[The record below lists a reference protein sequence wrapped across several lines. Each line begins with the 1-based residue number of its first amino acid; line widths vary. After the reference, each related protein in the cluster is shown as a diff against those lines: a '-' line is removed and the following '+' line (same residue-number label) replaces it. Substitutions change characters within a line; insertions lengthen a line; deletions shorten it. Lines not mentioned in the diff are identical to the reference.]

1 MGTADMD
8 HQGDERLMQQ
18 VARGEREHVGTLVR
32 RYANPLLTLIQRMIG
47 DRHRSE
53 ELFQE
58 VFLAVWNARRK
69 YKYPRPFRPWLFG
82 IAINKCRATFRKPV
96 PLPVVLDESSSL
108 APLTSDPSPVEA
120 AIASETATLVAAAV
134 AGLPP
139 GQRTVVVLR
148 IWNGL
153 SYQEIAEILQRT
165 ESTVR
170 SQMFHALAGLRK
182 YLEPRLR

>member
-1 MGTADMD
+1 MRTTDME
-8 HQGDERLMQQ
+8 HHADERLMQR
-18 VARGEREHVGTLVR
+18 VARGGREDLGILVR
-32 RYANPLLTLIQRMIG
+32 RYANPLLTFIQRMIG

-58 VFLAVWNARRK
+58 VFLAVWNGRRK

-82 IAINKCRATFRKPV
+82 IAANTCRAAFRKPV
-96 PLPVVLDESSSL
+96 PLPVVFDDAGSVTP
-108 APLTSDPSPVEA
+108 AAADPSPVEA
-120 AIASETATLVAAAV
+120 AVASETATMVAAAV

-139 GQRTVVVLR
+139 AQRAVVVLR

-153 SYQEIAEILQRT
+153 SYREIAQILQRT

-182 YLEPRLR
+182 YLEPRLK